1 MTRRKRT
8 RNRPREDPMRMTRE
22 TVRDTSNLM
31 VGMGGLV
38 LSYGVF
44 GSLLDLMK
52 K

>member
-1 MTRRKRT
+1 
-8 RNRPREDPMRMTRE
+8 MRMMRE
-22 TVRDTSNLM
+22 TTRDTANLM

-44 GSLLDLMK
+44 GSLLDAMK